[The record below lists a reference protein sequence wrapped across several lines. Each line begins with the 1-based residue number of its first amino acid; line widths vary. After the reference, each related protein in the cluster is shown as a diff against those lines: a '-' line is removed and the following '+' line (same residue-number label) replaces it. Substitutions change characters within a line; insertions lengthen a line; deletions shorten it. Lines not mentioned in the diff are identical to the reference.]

1 MKQLMLGVTET
12 TGGKYWQTIKNS
24 ACSISNNAL
33 GSGTDANLCTS
44 QLQVHQS
51 ASEGKVVIQYRIK
64 WVRKKNSKLFQWAL
78 LRCVCF
84 LPCLCSLCLDYI
96 TIFFKLIQQWRADM
110 PVSVLVYS
118 HQDVKMQIFSW
129 DIINSFAG
137 FSAQTLPLHWTG
149 DKAEVSKKLISF
161 GHNFKH

>member
-12 TGGKYWQTIKNS
+12 TGGKYWQMIKNS

-64 WVRKKNSKLFQWAL
+64 WVRKKNLN
-78 LRCVCF
+78 
-84 LPCLCSLCLDYI
+84 YI
-96 TIFFKLIQQWRADM
+96 SEPYWV
-110 PVSVLVYS
+110 VSVFCHVFA
-118 HQDVKMQIFSW
+118 VCVW
-129 DIINSFAG
+129 II
-137 FSAQTLPLHWTG
+137 
-149 DKAEVSKKLISF
+149 
-161 GHNFKH
+161 

>member
-64 WVRKKNSKLFQWAL
+64 WVRKKILNYFSEPYWV
-78 LRCVCF
+78 VCF

-110 PVSVLVYS
+110 PISVLVYS

-137 FSAQTLPLHWTG
+137 FSAQTLPL
-149 DKAEVSKKLISF
+149 
-161 GHNFKH
+161 NRR

>member
-1 MKQLMLGVTET
+1 
-12 TGGKYWQTIKNS
+12 
-24 ACSISNNAL
+24 
-33 GSGTDANLCTS
+33 
-44 QLQVHQS
+44 
-51 ASEGKVVIQYRIK
+51 
-64 WVRKKNSKLFQWAL
+64 
-78 LRCVCF
+78 
-84 LPCLCSLCLDYI
+84 
-96 TIFFKLIQQWRADM
+96 M